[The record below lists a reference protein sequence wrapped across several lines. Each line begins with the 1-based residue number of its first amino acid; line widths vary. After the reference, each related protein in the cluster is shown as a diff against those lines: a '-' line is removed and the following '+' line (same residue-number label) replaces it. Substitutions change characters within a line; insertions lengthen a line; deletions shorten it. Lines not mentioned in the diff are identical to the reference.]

1 MKDIRCLIISH
12 AFNMDGRAASQ
23 TITDKIPFLLERNWK
38 IWVLSAIT
46 GIRDTR
52 FPHRQLFALGPSGF
66 RFDFRHWCSIRF
78 GRGWVYRILTAT
90 VSALLLPLIIIE
102 RIIIGYSSQWSWTIP
117 AVFHGVVWIKK
128 YKISVIY
135 SSGGAWS
142 AHLAGWCLKRLTGV
156 RWIAEIHDP
165 LVQHSVTTDPG
176 SLSKRSREEIVR
188 QKIENLICTNSTLC
202 WWFTERA
209 LHNARIR
216 NPILG
221 DRGFSLLPG
230 AQPPNYRAS
239 YESNETLSIGHFG
252 SLSESR
258 SLVNLVEALA
268 EFFEIYPQRH
278 GKLKLNLYG
287 GFIDRQTLDSIKKKH
302 CDDSVIFHE
311 RIENDP
317 VRGRTGRE
325 QIHLLMQKCDFL
337 LLLHGSD
344 QSCSEYIPSKL
355 YEYWWAQRPILA
367 FTHDNQQLDQIIMMI
382 SKQNKICSST
392 APIEAKVEL
401 FCFAW
406 DRWVSGAINTFESD
420 MQPISP
426 SSAVVKIHQRVISDF
441 ESCEGK

>member
-128 YKISVIY
+128 YKINVIY

-165 LVQHSVTTDPG
+165 LVKGRDTDDQG
-176 SLSKRSREEIVR
+176 SALRLTREER
-188 QKIENLICTNSTLC
+188 FRRTLERRICSDVYFC
-202 WWFTERA
+202 WWFTSGA
-209 LHNARIR
+209 LKSAQAR
-216 NPILG
+216 NPALG
-221 DRGFSLLPG
+221 KRGFFMLPG
-230 AQPPNYRAS
+230 A
-239 YESNETLSIGHFG
+239 LSPKNRLPYKAKTKLNLAHFG
-252 SLSESR
+252 SLSDSR
-258 SLVNLVEALA
+258 SIAPLLEGIP
-268 EFFEIYPQRH
+268 EFFSTIPESVDKI
-278 GKLKLNLYG
+278 KLEVFG
-287 GFIDRQTLDSIKKKH
+287 TSLDSRSQRSLRELRLT
-302 CDDSVIFHE
+302 DSVVCH
-311 RIENDP
+311 
-317 VRGRTGRE
+317 GRLEFNEETGLSGRD
-325 QIHLLMQKCDFL
+325 QVLRLMQQCDYL
-337 LLLHGSD
+337 LLLHGD
-344 QSCSEYIPSKL
+344 DEFCAEYIPSKL
-355 YEYWWAQRPILA
+355 YEYWWANRPILA
-367 FTHDNQQLDQIIMMI
+367 LTHQNPQLD
-382 SKQNKICSST
+382 
-392 APIEAKVEL
+392 EL
-401 FCFAW
+401 
-406 DRWVSGAINTFESD
+406 ILT
-420 MQPISP
+420 ISP
-426 SSAVVKIHQRVISDF
+426 LNFVAHVEDGAPAIQALLGHAWSKWSTGEITAFSRERQPLTPKDTVIKIDHLVRSDA
-441 ESCEGK
+441 